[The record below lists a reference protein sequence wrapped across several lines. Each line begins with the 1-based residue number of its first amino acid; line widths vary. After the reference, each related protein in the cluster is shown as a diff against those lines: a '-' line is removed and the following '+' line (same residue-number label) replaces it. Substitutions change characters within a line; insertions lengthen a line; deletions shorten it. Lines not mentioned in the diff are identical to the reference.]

1 MKAFTILVPLAFL
14 NMVLGENIAT
24 FKMDFKVLRGNAKRD
39 IPFDERPYVSKRDST
54 EMELRN
60 RQTFYL
66 ANIEVGSNE
75 DEIGVLVD
83 TGSSDLW
90 VTAHDSNCERS
101 LSKRDIQVDSKLTK
115 MKEDLSRKYPE
126 DNIYDV
132 NQNAAERKGTTSEIS
147 LRPVWNINLSDLNL
161 DIRNSGSSYIGN
173 DLKNLKSSDNECT
186 RYGSFRFSD
195 SDTFSRNQSA
205 NRFSI
210 SYADGTYARGFWG
223 TDNVSF
229 GNITVRDLSFAV
241 SNDTTSDIGILGIG
255 LSGLETTY
263 SNQNGGNYQY
273 ENLPLKLRN
282 QGAIN
287 KAAYSIYLGD
297 EDSRTGT
304 VLFGA
309 VDSAKYSGDLQT
321 VQIVNSARNYGYS
334 DPIRIEV
341 IVNGISLNDSN
352 TEVEIT
358 SNDYTAVLDTGST
371 FSYFPTSLLSSLG
384 ETLNGQ
390 FSSSLGA
397 YIVDCIDN
405 NSYFFSIDFSGVRI
419 DVPLTSL
426 IQRYSYNQ
434 CFLSI
439 LEQSNSDYILFG
451 DNVLRSAYL
460 VIDLDDLEIS
470 MAQVRHTT
478 EEDVAVISSSVP
490 NAVRAPGYSSTS
502 LPSSVVESDS
512 PAGTFGSGSNSGGR
526 SGRSSG
532 ASMNRFSKGKVYGLF
547 IGLSITVPLFLY

>member
-1 MKAFTILVPLAFL
+1 MKACYLLGPLTFSSI
-14 NMVLGENIAT
+14 VLGENIDT
-24 FKMDFKVLRGNAKRD
+24 LKIDFKVLKGNDKRD
-39 IPFDERPYVSKRDST
+39 ISINEKPYVFKRDSS

-75 DEIGVLVD
+75 DEIEVLVD

-90 VTAHDSNCERS
+90 IMAHDLTCERS
-101 LSKRDIQVDSKLTK
+101 SSSKRDISVDSRLPEQEGNENKAYDNDSHDDEEKSSKTK
-115 MKEDLSRKYPE
+115 KTISPE
-126 DNIYDV
+126 
-132 NQNAAERKGTTSEIS
+132 GSETN
-147 LRPVWNINLSDLNL
+147 LKPVWNVNSNLSQVST
-161 DIRNSGSSYIGN
+161 SGSSYKSNNIMEN
-173 DLKNLKSSDNECT
+173 FKSSDNECT

-195 SDTFSRNQSA
+195 SDSFNRNQSA
-205 NRFSI
+205 SRFSI

-223 TDNVSF
+223 TDDVSF
-229 GNITVRDLSFAV
+229 GNVTIRDLSFAV

-255 LSGLETTY
+255 LPGLETTY
-263 SNQNGGNYQY
+263 SNQYGGNYQY

-304 VLFGA
+304 LLFGA

-321 VQIVNSARNYGYS
+321 VKIVNSARNYGYS

-341 IVNGISLNDSN
+341 IVHGISVNDSN
-352 TEVEIT
+352 NEIEIT

-371 FSYFPTSLLSSLG
+371 FSYFPASLLRYLG

-397 YIVDCIDN
+397 YIIDCIDDD
-405 NSYFFSIDFSGVRI
+405 SYFLGIDFSGVI
-419 DVPLTSL
+419 IKVPLTSL

-439 LEQSNSDYILFG
+439 LEQSGSDYILFG
-451 DNVLRSAYL
+451 DNVLRSTYL
-460 VIDLDDLEIS
+460 VFDLDDLEIS
-470 MAQVRHTT
+470 MAQARYTT
-478 EEDVAVISSSVP
+478 EEDITVISSSVP
-490 NAVRAPGYSSTS
+490 NAVQAPGYSSTS
-502 LPSSVVESDS
+502 LPSSVDDSDG
-512 PAGTFGSGSNSGGR
+512 PTGTFGSGSNSGGR
-526 SGRSSG
+526 SSG
-532 ASMNRFSKGKVYGLF
+532 ASTNRFSNAKIYGLF
-547 IGLSITVPLFLY
+547 IGLGLLVPVYLY